1 MMKFATNNKKI
12 NEIKSDCLMVS
23 VFDDGKLRG
32 ATRLVNTSNGK
43 LIEDFIRNKDIQGKI
58 GQTRIIPVT
67 GKSYKRIV
75 LVGCGKFEDFSQKNY
90 RKAVISA
97 LKKIS
102 LSNHKKVVS
111 LIHDGVEK
119 IDSPKKAYRLARVLA
134 ESWHSISYQYTTTK
148 ESNRQKLILRRIEI
162 GTNGKKAIKDLKIG
176 LEHGDAIGKATQ
188 LVRHLGDLP
197 ANICTP
203 SYLASVARKIVSK
216 NKSASLKVLNEAQ
229 MKKLGMN
236 SLLSVTAGAAEPAK
250 MIIAE
255 FMNGQ
260 KSQKPVAVVGKGI
273 TFDTGG
279 ISLKPSNKMDEM
291 KYDMCGAATT
301 IGLLQMVTEL
311 NLPINA
317 VFVVPAC
324 ENVPSSTAT
333 LPGDVV
339 KSMSGTT
346 IEILNTD
353 AEGRLILADALTYT
367 QKYKPKV
374 IVDMATLTGAC
385 VVALGAHHSGLM
397 SNSDQLAEKLF
408 QCGQSTD
415 DVTWRLP
422 LTEEYADQ
430 IVSNFA
436 DVANIS
442 TRGSGAGT
450 ITAGCFLQKFVGDYD
465 WAHIDIAGV
474 AWAEGANK
482 GATGRP
488 MGLMSEF
495 LINESNT

>member
-32 ATRLVNTSNGK
+32 ATKLVNTSNGK

-75 LVGCGKFEDFSQKNY
+75 LVGCGKFENFSQKNY

-148 ESNRQKLILRRIEI
+148 ESNHQKLNLRRIEI

-203 SYLASVARKIVSK
+203 TYLASVARKIVSK

-236 SLLSVTAGAAEPAK
+236 SLLSVTAGAEEPAK

-255 FMNGQ
+255 FMNGP

-301 IGLLQMVTEL
+301 IGLLQMVTQL

-367 QKYKPKV
+367 QRYKPKL

-422 LTEEYADQ
+422 LTEEYANQ

>member
-1 MMKFATNNKKI
+1 MKFATNNKKI

-32 ATRLVNTSNGK
+32 ATKLVNTSNGK

-75 LVGCGKFEDFSQKNY
+75 LVGCGKFENFSQKNY

-148 ESNRQKLILRRIEI
+148 ESNHQKLNLRRIEI

-203 SYLASVARKIVSK
+203 TYLASVARKIVSK

-255 FMNGQ
+255 FMNGR

-346 IEILNTD
+346 IEVLNTD

-367 QKYKPKV
+367 QRYKPKL

-422 LTEEYADQ
+422 LTEEYANQ

>member
-32 ATRLVNTSNGK
+32 ATKLVNTSNGK

-75 LVGCGKFEDFSQKNY
+75 LVGCGKFENFSQKNY

-148 ESNRQKLILRRIEI
+148 ESNRQKLNLRRIEI

-203 SYLASVARKIVSK
+203 SYLASVAGKIVSK

>member
-1 MMKFATNNKKI
+1 MKFATNNKKI

-32 ATRLVNTSNGK
+32 ATKLVNTSNGK

-75 LVGCGKFEDFSQKNY
+75 LVGCGKFENFSQKNY

-148 ESNRQKLILRRIEI
+148 ESNHQKLNLRRIEI

-367 QKYKPKV
+367 QRYKPRV

>member
-1 MMKFATNNKKI
+1 MKFATNNKKI

-32 ATRLVNTSNGK
+32 ATKLVNTSNGK

-75 LVGCGKFEDFSQKNY
+75 LVGCGKFENFSQKNY

-148 ESNRQKLILRRIEI
+148 ESNHQKLNLRRIEI
-162 GTNGKKAIKDLKIG
+162 GTNGKKALKDLKIG

-203 SYLASVARKIVSK
+203 TYLASVARKIVSK

-236 SLLSVTAGAAEPAK
+236 SLLSVTAGAEEPAK

-255 FMNGQ
+255 FMNGP

-301 IGLLQMVTEL
+301 IGLLQMVTQL

-367 QKYKPKV
+367 QRYKPKL

-422 LTEEYADQ
+422 LTEEYANQ

>member
-1 MMKFATNNKKI
+1 MKFATNNKKI

-32 ATRLVNTSNGK
+32 AAKLLNTSNAK

-134 ESWHSISYQYTTTK
+134 ESWHLISYQYTTTK
-148 ESNRQKLILRRIEI
+148 ESNHKKLNLRRIEI
-162 GTNGKKAIKDLKIG
+162 GTNGKKAIKDLRIG
-176 LEHGDAIGKATQ
+176 LDHGDAIGKATQ

-203 SYLASVARKIVSK
+203 SYLASIARKIVSK
-216 NKSASLKVLNEAQ
+216 NKSASLKVLNETQ

-236 SLLSVTAGAAEPAK
+236 SLLSVTAGAQEPAK

-255 FMNGQ
+255 FKNGQ

-301 IGLLQMVTEL
+301 IGLLQMVTDL

-324 ENVPSSTAT
+324 ENIPSSTAT

-346 IEILNTD
+346 IEVLNTD

-367 QKYKPKV
+367 QRYKPKL
-374 IVDMATLTGAC
+374 IIDMATLTGAC

-422 LTEEYADQ
+422 LTEEYANQ

-495 LINESNT
+495 LINESNI

>member
-1 MMKFATNNKKI
+1 MKFTTNNKKI

-32 ATRLVNTSNGK
+32 ATKLVNTSNGK
-43 LIEDFIRNKDIQGKI
+43 LIEDFIKNKDIQGKI

-75 LVGCGKFEDFSQKNY
+75 LVGCGTFENFSQKNY

-111 LIHDGVEK
+111 LIHDGVEN
-119 IDSPKKAYRLARVLA
+119 INSPNKAYRMARVLA
-134 ESWHSISYQYTTTK
+134 ESWHAISYQYTTTK
-148 ESNRQKLILRRIEI
+148 ESNHKKLNLRRIEI
-162 GTNGKKAIKDLKIG
+162 GTNGKKATKDLKIG

-216 NKSASLKVLNEAQ
+216 NKSASLKVLNESQ

-236 SLLSVTAGAAEPAK
+236 SLLSVTAGAQEPAK

-255 FMNGQ
+255 FKNGQ

-301 IGLLQMVTEL
+301 IGLLQMVTDL

-324 ENVPSSTAT
+324 ENIPSSTAT

-346 IEILNTD
+346 IEVLNTD

-367 QKYKPKV
+367 QRYKPKL
-374 IVDMATLTGAC
+374 IIDMATLTGAC

-422 LTEEYADQ
+422 LTEEYANQ

>member
-32 ATRLVNTSNGK
+32 ATKLVNTSNGK

-75 LVGCGKFEDFSQKNY
+75 LVGCGKFENFSQKNY

-102 LSNHKKVVS
+102 LSKHKKVVS

-148 ESNRQKLILRRIEI
+148 ESNHQKLNLRRIEI

-367 QKYKPKV
+367 QRYKPKV

-436 DVANIS
+436 DVATIS

>member
-32 ATRLVNTSNGK
+32 ATKLVNTSNGK

-58 GQTRIIPVT
+58 GQIRIIPVT

-75 LVGCGKFEDFSQKNY
+75 LVGCGKFENFSQKNY

-148 ESNRQKLILRRIEI
+148 ESNRQKLNLRRIEI

-367 QKYKPKV
+367 QRYKPKV

-474 AWAEGANK
+474 AWAEGAKK

>member
-1 MMKFATNNKKI
+1 MKFATNNKKI

-32 ATRLVNTSNGK
+32 ATKLVNTSNGK

-75 LVGCGKFEDFSQKNY
+75 LVGCGKFENFSQKNY

-148 ESNRQKLILRRIEI
+148 ESNRQKLNLRRIEI

>member
-1 MMKFATNNKKI
+1 MKFATNNKKI

-32 ATRLVNTSNGK
+32 ATKLVNTSNGK

-75 LVGCGKFEDFSQKNY
+75 LVGCGKFENFSQKNY

-148 ESNRQKLILRRIEI
+148 ESNHQKLNLRRIEI

-301 IGLLQMVTEL
+301 IGLLQMVTQL

-367 QKYKPKV
+367 QRYKPKL

-422 LTEEYADQ
+422 LTEEYANQ

>member
-1 MMKFATNNKKI
+1 MKFATNNKKI

-75 LVGCGKFEDFSQKNY
+75 LVGCGKFENFSQKNY

-134 ESWHSISYQYTTTK
+134 ESWYSISYQYTTTK
-148 ESNRQKLILRRIEI
+148 ESNHQKLNLRRIEI

-255 FMNGQ
+255 FMNGR

-367 QKYKPKV
+367 QRYKPKL

-422 LTEEYADQ
+422 LTEEYANQ

>member
-32 ATRLVNTSNGK
+32 ATKLVNTSNGK

-58 GQTRIIPVT
+58 GQARIIPVT

-75 LVGCGKFEDFSQKNY
+75 LVGCGKFENFSQKNY

-148 ESNRQKLILRRIEI
+148 ESNRQKLNLRRIEI

-367 QKYKPKV
+367 QRYKPKL

-422 LTEEYADQ
+422 LTEEYANQ

>member
-32 ATRLVNTSNGK
+32 ATKLVNTSNGK

-75 LVGCGKFEDFSQKNY
+75 LVGCGKFENFSQKNY

-148 ESNRQKLILRRIEI
+148 ESNRQKLNLRRIEI

-367 QKYKPKV
+367 QRYKPKV

>member
-32 ATRLVNTSNGK
+32 ATKLVNTSNGK

-58 GQTRIIPVT
+58 GQIRIIPVT

-75 LVGCGKFEDFSQKNY
+75 LVGCGKFENFSQKNY

-148 ESNRQKLILRRIEI
+148 ESNHQKLNLRRIEI

>member
-32 ATRLVNTSNGK
+32 ATKLVNTSNGK

-75 LVGCGKFEDFSQKNY
+75 LVGCGKFENFSQKNY

-148 ESNRQKLILRRIEI
+148 ESNHQKLNLRRIEI

-367 QKYKPKV
+367 QRYKPKV

>member
-1 MMKFATNNKKI
+1 MKFATNNKKI

-32 ATRLVNTSNGK
+32 ATKLVNTSNGK
-43 LIEDFIRNKDIQGKI
+43 LIEDFIKNKDIQGKI

-75 LVGCGKFEDFSQKNY
+75 LVGCGAFEKFSQKNY

-102 LSNHKKVVS
+102 LSNHKKIVS
-111 LIHDGVEK
+111 LIHDGAEN
-119 IDSPKKAYRLARVLA
+119 INSPKKAYRMARVLA
-134 ESWHSISYQYTTTK
+134 ESWHAISYQYTTTK
-148 ESNRQKLILRRIEI
+148 ESNHKKLNLRRIEI
-162 GTNGKKAIKDLKIG
+162 GTNGKKATKDLKIG

-236 SLLSVTAGAAEPAK
+236 SLLSVTAGAQEPAK

-255 FMNGQ
+255 FKNGQ
-260 KSQKPVAVVGKGI
+260 KSQKPVAIVGKGI

-301 IGLLQMVTEL
+301 IGLLQMVTDL

-324 ENVPSSTAT
+324 ENIPSSTAT

-346 IEILNTD
+346 IEVLNTD

-367 QKYKPKV
+367 QRYKPKL
-374 IVDMATLTGAC
+374 IIDMATLTGAC

-422 LTEEYADQ
+422 LTEEYANQ

>member
-1 MMKFATNNKKI
+1 MQVNFSNNILSKSTSKCLITASFSKNKSSFSHKNFSSAELKKVNDYLKRYKFNSEIGKLAHMTDLSKNIDDLFIIGKGVQKKYNERGFLRVVDSICNCIKNNKISECAIDFDSLILKESDVLNLVRLMSIRLNNIDYVYSQTLSKI
-12 NEIKSDCLMVS
+12 KKESFK
-23 VFDDGKLRG
+23 
-32 ATRLVNTSNGK
+32 
-43 LIEDFIRNKDIQGKI
+43 
-58 GQTRIIPVT
+58 P
-67 GKSYKRIV
+67 
-75 LVGCGKFEDFSQKNY
+75 
-90 RKAVISA
+90 
-97 LKKIS
+97 KKI
-102 LSNHKKVVS
+102 
-111 LIHDGVEK
+111 
-119 IDSPKKAYRLARVLA
+119 
-134 ESWHSISYQYTTTK
+134 T
-148 ESNRQKLILRRIEI
+148 LIL
-162 GTNGKKAIKDLKIG
+162 NNSNKLKTK
-176 LEHGDAIGKATQ
+176 LNSNYNIGKCIAEG
-188 LVRHLGDLP
+188 VKIAKELGNLP

-203 SYLASVARKIVSK
+203 TYLSTFAKSLSK
-216 NKSASLKVLNEAQ
+216 NNSKLNVQVHTEKQ
-229 MKKLGMN
+229 MRAMGMN
-236 SLLSVTAGAAEPAK
+236 CLLSVSAGSKQEAK
-250 MIIAE
+250 LITMKYLNGKKGDKPIIL
-255 FMNGQ
+255 
-260 KSQKPVAVVGKGI
+260 VGKGI

-279 ISLKPSNKMDEM
+279 ISIKPSNAMDEM

-301 IGLLQMVTEL
+301 IGLLQMVTDL

-324 ENVPSSTAT
+324 ENIPSSTAT

-346 IEILNTD
+346 IEVLNTD

-367 QKYKPKV
+367 QRYKPKL
-374 IVDMATLTGAC
+374 IIDMATLTGAC

-422 LTEEYADQ
+422 LTEEYANQ

>member
-1 MMKFATNNKKI
+1 MKFATNNKKI
-12 NEIKSDCLMVS
+12 NEIKSDCLMVP

-32 ATRLVNTSNGK
+32 ATKLVNTSNGK

-75 LVGCGKFEDFSQKNY
+75 LVGCGKFENFSQKNY

-148 ESNRQKLILRRIEI
+148 ESNRQKLNLRRIEI

>member
-1 MMKFATNNKKI
+1 MKFATNNKKI

-32 ATRLVNTSNGK
+32 ATKLVNTSNGK

-58 GQTRIIPVT
+58 GQTRIIPVK

-75 LVGCGKFEDFSQKNY
+75 LVGCGKFENFSQKNY

-148 ESNRQKLILRRIEI
+148 ESNHQKFNLRRIEI

-203 SYLASVARKIVSK
+203 TYLASVARKIVSK

-255 FMNGQ
+255 FMNGP

-367 QKYKPKV
+367 QRYKPKV

>member
-1 MMKFATNNKKI
+1 MKFVTNKKII
-12 NEIKSDCLMVS
+12 NEIKSDCLMIS

-32 ATRLVNTSNGK
+32 ATKLVNNANGK
-43 LIEDFIRNKDIQGKI
+43 LIDDFIKNKDIQGKI
-58 GQTRIIPVT
+58 GQTRIIPVV

-75 LVGCGKFEDFSQKNY
+75 LVGCGKFENFSQKNY
-90 RKAVISA
+90 RKAVTSA
-97 LKKIS
+97 LNKIS
-102 LSNHKKVVS
+102 LTNHKSVVS
-111 LIHDGVEK
+111 LIHDGAEK
-119 IDSPKKAYRLARVLA
+119 IDNPEKAYRLARVLA

-148 ESNRQKLILRRIEI
+148 ESNYKKLSLKKIEI
-162 GTNGKKAIKDLKIG
+162 GTNGKKVIEDLKNG
-176 LEHGDAIGKATQ
+176 LQHGDAIGRAIQ

-203 SYLASVARKIVSK
+203 NYLTSVVRKIVNK
-216 NKSASLKVLNEAQ
+216 NKSASLKVLNENQ

-250 MIIAE
+250 MIVAE
-255 FMNGQ
+255 FNNGP
-260 KSQKPVAVVGKGI
+260 KSQKPIAVVGKGI

-291 KYDMCGAATT
+291 KYDMCGASTT
-301 IGLLQMVTEL
+301 IGLLQMVTDL

-317 VFVVPAC
+317 LFIVPAC

-333 LPGDVV
+333 KPGDVV
-339 KSMSGTT
+339 KSMSGQT

-367 QKYKPKV
+367 QRFKPKL
-374 IVDMATLTGAC
+374 IIDMATLTGAC

-397 SNSDQLAEKLF
+397 SNSDQLADQLF
-408 QCGQSTD
+408 QCGQTTD

-422 LTEEYADQ
+422 LTEEYANQ

-450 ITAGCFLQKFVGDYD
+450 ITAGCFLQKFVGEYD

-474 AWAEGANK
+474 AWTEGANK

-495 LINESNT
+495 LISESKT

>member
-32 ATRLVNTSNGK
+32 ATKLVNTSNGK

-75 LVGCGKFEDFSQKNY
+75 LVGCGKFENFSQKNY

-148 ESNRQKLILRRIEI
+148 ESNHQKLNLRRIEI

>member
-1 MMKFATNNKKI
+1 MKFATNKKII
-12 NEIKSDCLMVS
+12 NEIKTDCLMIS
-23 VFDDGKLRG
+23 VFNDGKLRG
-32 ATRLVNTSNGK
+32 AAKLVNNANGK
-43 LIEDFIRNKDIQGKI
+43 LIDDFIKNKDIQGRI

-90 RKAVISA
+90 RKAIASA
-97 LKKIS
+97 LSKIS
-102 LSNHKKVVS
+102 QTNHKSVVS
-111 LIHDGVEK
+111 LVHDGAEK
-119 IDSPKKAYRLARVLA
+119 IDNPNKAYRLSRVLA

-148 ESNRQKLILRRIEI
+148 KSNLRKLDLRKIEI
-162 GTNGKKAIKDLKIG
+162 GTNGKKAIKDLKTG
-176 LEHGDAIGKATQ
+176 LEHGDAIGKATK

-203 SYLASVARKIVSK
+203 TYLVSVARKIMNK
-216 NKSASLKVLNEAQ
+216 NKSATLKVLNEAQ
-229 MKKLGMN
+229 MKKLKMN
-236 SLLSVTAGAAEPAK
+236 SLLSVTAGASEPAK
-250 MIIAE
+250 MIVAE
-255 FMNGQ
+255 FNNGS
-260 KSQKPVAVVGKGI
+260 KSQKPIVVVGKGI

-291 KYDMCGAATT
+291 KYDMCGASTT
-301 IGLLQMVTEL
+301 IGLMQMVTEL

-339 KSMSGTT
+339 TSMSGTT
-346 IEILNTD
+346 IEVLNTD
-353 AEGRLILADALTYT
+353 AEGRLILADALTYA
-367 QKYKPKV
+367 QRYKPKLM
-374 IVDMATLTGAC
+374 IDMATLTGAC

-397 SNSDQLAEKLF
+397 SNSDQLADQLF

-422 LTEEYADQ
+422 LTEDYANQ

-495 LINESNT
+495 LINESKT

>member
-1 MMKFATNNKKI
+1 MKFATNNKKI
-12 NEIKSDCLMVS
+12 NEIKSDCLMIS

-32 ATRLVNTSNGK
+32 AGKLVNTANGK
-43 LIEDFIRNKDIQGKI
+43 LIDDLIKNRDIQGKI

-67 GKSYKRIV
+67 GKTYKRIV
-75 LVGCGKFEDFSQKNY
+75 LVGCGKYEDFSQKHY
-90 RKAVISA
+90 RKALISA
-97 LKKIS
+97 LNKIS
-102 LSNHKKVVS
+102 LTNHKKVVS
-111 LIHDGVEK
+111 LIHDGVDK
-119 IDSPKKAYRLARVLA
+119 IDNPKKAYRLSRVLA

-148 ESNRQKLILRRIEI
+148 ESNYRKLSLKKIEI
-162 GTNGKKAIKDLKIG
+162 GTNGKKAIKDLKMG
-176 LEHGDAIGKATQ
+176 LKHGDAIGNATQ

-203 SYLASVARKIVSK
+203 SYLTSMARKIVNK
-216 NKSASLKVLNEAQ
+216 NKSASLKILNEAQ

-236 SLLSVTAGAAEPAK
+236 SLLSVTAGASEPAK

-255 FMNGQ
+255 FNNGP
-260 KSQKPVAVVGKGI
+260 KSQKPIAIVGKGI

-291 KYDMCGAATT
+291 KYDMCGASTT

-333 LPGDVV
+333 KPGDIV
-339 KSMSGTT
+339 KSMSGKT
-346 IEILNTD
+346 IEVLNTD

-367 QKYKPKV
+367 QRFKPKL
-374 IVDMATLTGAC
+374 IIDMATLTGAC
-385 VVALGAHHSGLM
+385 VVALGSHHSGLM
-397 SNSDQLAEKLF
+397 SNSDQLANQLL

-422 LTEEYADQ
+422 LTEEYANQ

-450 ITAGCFLQKFVGDYD
+450 ITAGCFLQKFVGEHD

-474 AWAEGANK
+474 AWAEGTSK

-495 LINESNT
+495 LINESKT

>member
-1 MMKFATNNKKI
+1 MKFATNNKKI

-32 ATRLVNTSNGK
+32 ATKLVNTSNGK

-67 GKSYKRIV
+67 GKPYKRIV
-75 LVGCGKFEDFSQKNY
+75 LVGCGKFENFSQKNY

-148 ESNRQKLILRRIEI
+148 ESNHQKLNLRRIEI

-203 SYLASVARKIVSK
+203 TYLASVARKIVSK

-255 FMNGQ
+255 FMNGP

-301 IGLLQMVTEL
+301 IGLLQMVTQL

-367 QKYKPKV
+367 QRYKPKL

-422 LTEEYADQ
+422 LTEEYANQ

>member
-1 MMKFATNNKKI
+1 MKFATNNKKI

-32 ATRLVNTSNGK
+32 ATKLVNTSNGK
-43 LIEDFIRNKDIQGKI
+43 LIEDFIKNKDIQGKI

-75 LVGCGKFEDFSQKNY
+75 LVGCGAFEKFSQKNY

-102 LSNHKKVVS
+102 LSNHKKIVS
-111 LIHDGVEK
+111 LIHDGAEN
-119 IDSPKKAYRLARVLA
+119 INSPKKAYRMARVLA
-134 ESWHSISYQYTTTK
+134 ESWHAISYQYTTTK
-148 ESNRQKLILRRIEI
+148 ESNHKKLNLRRIEI
-162 GTNGKKAIKDLKIG
+162 GTNGKKATKDLKIG

-236 SLLSVTAGAAEPAK
+236 SLLSVTAGAQEPAK

-255 FMNGQ
+255 FKNGQ
-260 KSQKPVAVVGKGI
+260 KSQKPVAIVGKGI

-301 IGLLQMVTEL
+301 IGLLQMVTDL

-324 ENVPSSTAT
+324 ENIPSSTAT

-346 IEILNTD
+346 IEVLNTD

-367 QKYKPKV
+367 QRYKPKL
-374 IVDMATLTGAC
+374 IIDMATLTGAC

-422 LTEEYADQ
+422 LTEEYANQ

-474 AWAEGANK
+474 AWAEGVNK

>member
-1 MMKFATNNKKI
+1 MKFATNNKKI

-32 ATRLVNTSNGK
+32 ATKLVNTSNGK

-148 ESNRQKLILRRIEI
+148 ESNHQKLNLRRIEI

-216 NKSASLKVLNEAQ
+216 NKSASLKVLNESQ

-442 TRGSGAGT
+442 TRSSGAGT

>member
-1 MMKFATNNKKI
+1 MKFATNNKKI

-32 ATRLVNTSNGK
+32 ATKLVNTSNGK

-75 LVGCGKFEDFSQKNY
+75 LVGCGKFENFSQKNY

-148 ESNRQKLILRRIEI
+148 ESNHQKLNLRRIEI

-176 LEHGDAIGKATQ
+176 LEHGDAIGKATK

-203 SYLASVARKIVSK
+203 TYLASVARKIVSK

-236 SLLSVTAGAAEPAK
+236 SLLSVTAGAEEPAK

-255 FMNGQ
+255 FMNGP

-367 QKYKPKV
+367 QRYKPKL

>member
-1 MMKFATNNKKI
+1 MKFATNNKKI

-32 ATRLVNTSNGK
+32 ATKLVNTSNGK

-75 LVGCGKFEDFSQKNY
+75 LVGCGKFENFSQKNY

-148 ESNRQKLILRRIEI
+148 ESNHQKLNLRRIEI

-176 LEHGDAIGKATQ
+176 LEHGDAIGKATK

-203 SYLASVARKIVSK
+203 TYLASVARKIVSK

-236 SLLSVTAGAAEPAK
+236 SLLSVTAGAEEPAK

-255 FMNGQ
+255 FMNGP

-367 QKYKPKV
+367 QRYKPKL

-422 LTEEYADQ
+422 LTEEYANQ

>member
-1 MMKFATNNKKI
+1 MKFATNNKKI

-32 ATRLVNTSNGK
+32 ATKLVNTSNGK

-75 LVGCGKFEDFSQKNY
+75 LVGCGKFENFSQKNY

-148 ESNRQKLILRRIEI
+148 ESNHQKLNLRRIEI

-203 SYLASVARKIVSK
+203 TYLASVARKIVSK

-236 SLLSVTAGAAEPAK
+236 SLLSVTAGAEEPAK

-255 FMNGQ
+255 FMNGP

-301 IGLLQMVTEL
+301 IGLLQMVTQL

-367 QKYKPKV
+367 QRYKPKL